1 MSEICKKC
9 GLDKSICV
17 CDIVAKEEE
26 KIRVSHDRKRY
37 GKHITLISG
46 ISKEIDLK
54 DIMKQ
59 LKGKLACGGTLK
71 GNIIELQG
79 DHRRRIKEM
88 LAKLGFPEENI
99 EVI

>member
-26 KIRVSHDRKRY
+26 KIRVSHDKKRY

-46 ISKEIDLK
+46 ISKDIDIK
-54 DIMKQ
+54 DILKQ
-59 LKGKLACGGTLK
+59 LKTKMACGGTIK
-71 GNIIELQG
+71 DNVIELQG
-79 DHRRRIKEM
+79 DHRRRIKEI
-88 LAKLGFPEENI
+88 LVRLGFPEENI